1 MVTAD
6 LAVELLFGALGLI
19 PEERTAK
26 VVEASI
32 TWNYTTILNLIVL
45 ALAAVLLVR
54 FLRNC
59 GPHMLKMMSSPQT
72 QKNHGYAS

>member
-1 MVTAD
+1 M
-6 LAVELLFGALGLI
+6 
-19 PEERTAK
+19 
-26 VVEASI
+26 VEASI

-54 FLRNC
+54 FLRTC
-59 GPHMLKMMSSPQT
+59 GPHMLKMMSSPQA